1 MPTPQSPQS
10 PLLPARLRNGCAALT
25 ERIANR
31 WYACPFRWQILIA
44 IAVLTLLTGLVGGI
58 LAVFDSHTR
67 ATVETRSNVEL
78 WRHHI
83 TAQARE
89 IDGPADLAPFSWRLA
104 QEMAQVR
111 HVTIRVLDANGEP
124 LGAGQDHRV
133 SGTHPGRETAPE
145 WFIQL
150 AKPAKEVQTVPLVVG
165 DRQIGTVVIEGEPD
179 DEIAEAWE
187 LLELMAILW
196 LGGTAL
202 MMVGLYFVLGYV
214 LDPLVALADGM
225 HELEDGHY
233 GLRIEPPKVR
243 ELAAIVGSFNT
254 LAEALDNAHAENSRL
269 YRQLIAVQEDERRQI
284 SRDLHDE
291 FGPCLFGITAG
302 TGAIERH
309 ARNLPEPQAAA
320 ILSCVSEIALVSE
333 RLKSLTR
340 SLLNRLRP
348 VALGRV
354 TLSELIGELIVTF
367 ERRHPDTR
375 FESHFR
381 GLPASFGEDIDLT
394 LYRCVQ
400 EGLTNAM
407 RHGKPALVS
416 VALAAE
422 EGASGTL
429 VKLRIAD
436 DGIGISDSAAVG
448 FGLSGMRER
457 VRAQSGT
464 LAIEPTHPAGTALIV
479 SLPVRASE
487 GKHEPLHAERSS
499 ERIP

>member
-1 MPTPQSPQS
+1 MPNTPIQSEP
-10 PLLPARLRNGCAALT
+10 PAAARTGNRALT
-25 ERIANR
+25 LFENISNG

-44 IAVLTLLTGLVGGI
+44 ITLLTMFTGLIGGLI
-58 LAVFDSHTR
+58 AVLDARNR
-67 ATVETRSNVEL
+67 AAIETQSNVEL

-83 TAQARE
+83 AAQARE

-104 QEMAQVR
+104 HEMAQVR
-111 HVTIRVLDANGEP
+111 HVTIRVLDANDKPMAEAQNGKSIAARSE
-124 LGAGQDHRV
+124 
-133 SGTHPGRETAPE
+133 REAAPQ
-145 WFIQL
+145 WFIDL
-150 AKPAKEVQTVPLVVG
+150 AKPASEVQSVPITAEGKRV
-165 DRQIGTVVIEGEPD
+165 GTVLIQGEPD

-187 LLELMAILW
+187 LLELMSILW

-202 MMVGLYFVLGYV
+202 MMTGLYFVLGFV
-214 LDPLVALADGM
+214 LDPLVTLADGM
-225 HELEDGHY
+225 RELEDGHY
-233 GLRIEPPKVR
+233 GLRIEPQPKVR

-254 LAEALDNAHAENSRL
+254 LAEALDNANAENSRL

-302 TGAIERH
+302 TGSIERH
-309 ARNLPEPQAAA
+309 ARNLPEPQSSA
-320 ILSCVSEIALVSE
+320 ILSCVTEIAHVSD

-354 TLSELIGELIVTF
+354 TLTQLLEELILTF
-367 ERRHPDTR
+367 ERRHTGTR
-375 FESHFR
+375 FSHEFQ
-381 GLPASFGEDIDLT
+381 GLAASYGEDIDLT

-407 RHGKPALVS
+407 RHGKPKLVS
-416 VALAAE
+416 IALAIQE
-422 EGASGTL
+422 TPSGAGIR
-429 VKLRIAD
+429 LRIAD
-436 DGIGISDSAAVG
+436 DGVGISDSASIG

-464 LAIEPTHPAGTALIV
+464 LVIEALQPAGTALLV
-479 SLPVRASE
+479 NLPVRDAGPAAISV
-487 GKHEPLHAERSS
+487 LQ
-499 ERIP
+499 

>member
-1 MPTPQSPQS
+1 MPTPEPPESVSPT
-10 PLLPARLRNGCAALT
+10 PRARGRLASIADAAT
-25 ERIANR
+25 GA

-44 IAVLTLLTGLVGGI
+44 ITLLTLLTGAIGGI
-58 LAVFDSHTR
+58 LAVFDSRTR
-67 ATVETRSNVEL
+67 AAVEMRSNVEL

-83 TAQARE
+83 AAQARE

-104 QEMAQVR
+104 HEMAQVR
-111 HVTIRVLDANGEP
+111 HVSIRVVDAEGNPLAEP
-124 LGAGQDHRV
+124 QNSHAVEAHHD
-133 SGTHPGRETAPE
+133 REAAPQ
-145 WFIQL
+145 WFIDL
-150 AKPAKEVQTVPLVVG
+150 AKPATEVQSVPITAQGKRL
-165 DRQIGTVVIEGEPD
+165 GTVQIEGEPD

-187 LLELMAILW
+187 LLVQMSVLW

-202 MMVGLYFVLGYV
+202 MMLGLYFVLGFV
-214 LDPLVALADGM
+214 LDPLVTLAEGM
-225 HELEDGHY
+225 RELEDGHY

-243 ELAAIVGSFNT
+243 ELSAIVTSFNT
-254 LAEALDNAHAENSRL
+254 LAQALDQANAENSRL

-309 ARNLPEPQAAA
+309 ARALPEPQAAP
-320 ILSCVSEIALVSE
+320 ILSCVNDIALVSD

-354 TLSELIGELIVTF
+354 TLTELISDLIVTF
-367 ERRHPDTR
+367 KRRHPDT
-375 FESHFR
+375 HFKSDFAD
-381 GLPASFGEDIDLT
+381 LPTSFGEDIDLT

-407 RHGKPALVS
+407 RHGRPSLVS
-416 VALAAE
+416 VALAVEQTPSA
-422 EGASGTL
+422 AQ
-429 VKLRIAD
+429 VRLRIGD

-464 LAIEPTHPAGTALIV
+464 LVIEPTSGSGTELLV
-479 SLPVRASE
+479 TLPVR
-487 GKHEPLHAERSS
+487 SS
-499 ERIP
+499 DNAKPEAPTHTDR